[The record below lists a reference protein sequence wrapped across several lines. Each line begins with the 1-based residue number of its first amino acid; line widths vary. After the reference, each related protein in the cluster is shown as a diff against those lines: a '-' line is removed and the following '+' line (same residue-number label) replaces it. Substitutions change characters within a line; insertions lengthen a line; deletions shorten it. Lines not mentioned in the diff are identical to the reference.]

1 MSEYLPHIFR
11 TLDRSQ
17 KKIKPDVLLT
27 KLKTWRRARSAL
39 LGIPPF
45 KIASND
51 VLVQLSSY
59 GCVLSRKKITL
70 VRGIGKAFVDKHYDD
85 YCSNLQ
91 V

>member
-51 VLVQLSSY
+51 GAEVEAVSDVWASLY
-59 GCVLSRKKITL
+59 
-70 VRGIGKAFVDKHYDD
+70 H
-85 YCSNLQ
+85 LQ
-91 V
+91 QAAVPPVPPQTVST